1 MWTMNIS
8 PSLKHAS
15 FLSQACLFHLPSL
28 YLSFRTQPSYTQSPF
43 GWHPVRSTCRRWS
56 WRGLAVV
63 RQPLILR
70 FSFSIAFLPVL
81 CIVFWALNH
90 QVSMAWFMS
99 ACQKSTVSLAVAGVT
114 TIQEVACYELLENL
128 IKHYLLELLLIT
140 NRQWQCFVV
149 TITSV
154 SESCKLVGHSL
165 FVFDYC
171 CHVKP
176 LDHNHPT
183 SPLLAKPPELSEEVK
198 LPPSMKFVAANTVG
212 E

>member
-90 QVSMAWFMS
+90 QVSMAWYTS
-99 ACQKSTVSLAVAGVT
+99 ACRKSIVSLAG
-114 TIQEVACYELLENL
+114 LRENL
-128 IKHYLLELLLIT
+128 IKHNLLELLLIT

-154 SESCKLVGHSL
+154 SEFCKLVGHSL